1 MSGLPGWANLF
12 FLRVF
17 MKGVA
22 ESEMSINK
30 RWCWGNTENSW
41 MVFMYPP
48 LDGVS
53 SVSVVVVAVVEHRS
67 CGLGWIA
74 DVWGR
79 GVEVARRVRCVRRVS
94 GRM

>member
-1 MSGLPGWANLF
+1 
-12 FLRVF
+12 

-41 MVFMYPP
+41 MVFMCPR
-48 LDGVS
+48 LGGVLS
-53 SVSVVVVAVVEHRS
+53 MSVTVVAPVEH
-67 CGLGWIA
+67 GLRGFGWIA

-79 GVEVARRVRCVRRVS
+79 GVEGFRRVS
-94 GRM
+94 GQIRGCEVECR